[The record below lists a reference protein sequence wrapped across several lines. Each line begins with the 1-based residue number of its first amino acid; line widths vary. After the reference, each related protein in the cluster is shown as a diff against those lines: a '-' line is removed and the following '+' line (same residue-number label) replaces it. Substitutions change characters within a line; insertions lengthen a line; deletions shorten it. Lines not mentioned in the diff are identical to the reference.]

1 MNLNDI
7 GDVYEDVFINN
18 RQVSLQNTMNYMH
31 AKVTEIF
38 HYDGLPLTLPKRI
51 LESVVTKNGAAVVYE
66 YDGNLFVTDTLP
78 SSKPTIY
85 QEAVEVRINHRVG
98 TVNEQLIR
106 TIGVDAVL
114 VRNDSHCIGL
124 DPIITEF
131 AIMTAQAKITMMR
144 NLVDLRGNY
153 IIQAKD
159 ENAYRSALEYEKAV
173 RRGDTAVIMAEE
185 FDTMEGLVVHST
197 PIANNP
203 ATQTIELFQY
213 IQSYYYSEL
222 GIELNN
228 NMKREYVSDSEI
240 EKSSGMPLIHN
251 MLNLRQ
257 EAVRDIKA
265 LFGVDITVSLSSEW
279 KEDQETPVESEM
291 GQEEPDADGA
301 EVEVPADEQSTD
313 PSEPTEETPEDPTAE
328 GETDEAGN
336 PESESDEDVA
346 DDGSPLVEPEVEPVT
361 AAELEAA
368 TEALTGEEVKHEAE
382 DDSTADESDTES
394 DVSEDEAERDEL
406 ETEEGDDEGR

>member
-1 MNLNDI
+1 MNLDNV
-7 GDVYEDVFINN
+7 GDLYEDVFIKN
-18 RQVSLQNTMNYMH
+18 RLVSLQNTSNYMY

-38 HYDGLPLTLPKRI
+38 HYEGLPLTLPKRI
-51 LESVVTKNGAAVVYE
+51 LEGCVTKNGAAVVYE
-66 YDGNLFVTDTLP
+66 YEGDLFVTDQLP
-78 SSKPTIY
+78 GTQPNLY
-85 QEAVEVRINHRVG
+85 QEATLVTINHRVG
-98 TVNEQLIR
+98 QINEHITR
-106 TIGVDAVL
+106 TIGIDAVL
-114 VRNDSHCIGL
+114 VRNDALSIGL

-131 AIMTAQAKITMMR
+131 AILSAQAKITMIR

-159 ENAYRSALEYEKAV
+159 ENAYKSALEYENAI
-173 RRGDTAVIMAEE
+173 RRGDTAIILAEE
-185 FDTMEGLVVHST
+185 FDSMEGLVVHST
-197 PIANNP
+197 PISNNP

-279 KEDQETPVESEM
+279 KDEREEEDGTQVGAEEGQPGEAEAEPGAEPGAEAEADPEAEAEAESE
-291 GQEEPDADGA
+291 A
-301 EVEVPADEQSTD
+301 EVEAGVETD
-313 PSEPTEETPEDPTAE
+313 P
-328 GETDEAGN
+328 G
-336 PESESDEDVA
+336 A
-346 DDGSPLVEPEVEPVT
+346 DDGAAAVEPEAEEVT
-361 AAELEAA
+361 KQELVDA
-368 TEALTGEEVKHEAE
+368 TEALLGQEVEDEEADNDPV
-382 DDSTADESDTES
+382 ADEGDPEADSD
-394 DVSEDEAERDEL
+394 EDEAERDGVEP
-406 ETEEGDDEGR
+406 EEGDDEGR

>member
-1 MNLNDI
+1 MNLDNV
-7 GDVYEDVFINN
+7 GDLYEDVFIKN
-18 RQVSLQNTMNYMH
+18 RLVSLQNTSNYMY

-38 HYDGLPLTLPKRI
+38 HYEGLPLTLPKRI
-51 LESVVTKNGAAVVYE
+51 LEGCVTKNGAAVVYE
-66 YDGNLFVTDTLP
+66 YEGDLFVTDQLP
-78 SSKPTIY
+78 GTQPNLY
-85 QEAVEVRINHRVG
+85 QEATSVTINHRVG
-98 TVNEQLIR
+98 QVNEHITR
-106 TIGVDAVL
+106 TIGIDAVL
-114 VRNDSHCIGL
+114 VRNDALSIGL

-131 AIMTAQAKITMMR
+131 AILSAQAKITMIR

-159 ENAYRSALEYEKAV
+159 ENAYKSALEYENAI
-173 RRGDTAVIMAEE
+173 RRGDTAIILAEE
-185 FDTMEGLVVHST
+185 FDSMEGLVVHST
-197 PIANNP
+197 PISNNP

-279 KEDQETPVESEM
+279 KDEGGTE
-291 GQEEPDADGA
+291 DGA
-301 EVEVPADEQSTD
+301 QVG
-313 PSEPTEETPEDPTAE
+313 TEEGQPGEAE
-328 GETDEAGN
+328 AEPGAEPGTE
-336 PESESDEDVA
+336 
-346 DDGSPLVEPEVEPVT
+346 VEPEAEADAEAEAETEVGSEDGAANVEPEAEEVT
-361 AAELEAA
+361 EQELVEA
-368 TEALTGEEVKHEAE
+368 TEALLGEKVEDEEA
-382 DDSTADESDTES
+382 DDDPAADDADPEADG
-394 DVSEDEAERDEL
+394 DEDEAERDGVDPEAR
-406 ETEEGDDEGR
+406 DD